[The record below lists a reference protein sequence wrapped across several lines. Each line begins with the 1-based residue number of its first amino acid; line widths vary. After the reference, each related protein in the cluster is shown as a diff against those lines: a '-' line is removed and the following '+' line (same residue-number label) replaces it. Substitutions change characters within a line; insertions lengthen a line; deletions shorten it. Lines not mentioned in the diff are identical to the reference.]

1 MMAYGLWHVA
11 YGKTIEGL
19 VACGL
24 WQEEK
29 ALMAYG
35 AWYVANGKTKEEI
48 MAFRFEGLEIWQ
60 LAVTF
65 AVNIYDMTENFPK
78 DEIFGLVSQL
88 RRAAT
93 SISLNIAE
101 GTGRSS
107 RKEFAHFL
115 DISIG
120 SVFEVVTAVAIARKR
135 GMIAEHQYR
144 QIYADAE
151 VLAKKIATFKRSV
164 LRQPTN

>member
-1 MMAYGLWHVA
+1 
-11 YGKTIEGL
+11 
-19 VACGL
+19 
-24 WQEEK
+24 
-29 ALMAYG
+29 
-35 AWYVANGKTKEEI
+35 

-65 AVNIYDMTENFPK
+65 AGNIYDVNEKFPK
-78 DEIFGLVSQL
+78 DEIFGLVSRL

-135 GMIAEHQYR
+135 GMLGEDAYKE
-144 QIYADAE
+144 IYADAE
-151 VLAKKIATFKRSV
+151 TLAKKIFTFKKSV
-164 LRQPTN
+164 LRQPTP